1 MKDELLKEI
10 LQELKDMHSHLDNLE
25 SLYKFTNRVEMKK
38 EEVKKEIVEDKKWLF
53 CILFDNIHIIIIDD
67 IR

>member
-1 MKDELLKEI
+1 MNDELLKEI
-10 LQELKDMHSHLDNLE
+10 LQELKNIHFHLDNLE

-53 CILFDNIHIIIIDD
+53 CVLFDNIHIIIIDD

>member
-25 SLYKFTNRVEMKK
+25 SLYKFTNRVEIKK
-38 EEVKKEIVEDKKWLF
+38 EEVKKEIVEDKK
-53 CILFDNIHIIIIDD
+53 
-67 IR
+67 